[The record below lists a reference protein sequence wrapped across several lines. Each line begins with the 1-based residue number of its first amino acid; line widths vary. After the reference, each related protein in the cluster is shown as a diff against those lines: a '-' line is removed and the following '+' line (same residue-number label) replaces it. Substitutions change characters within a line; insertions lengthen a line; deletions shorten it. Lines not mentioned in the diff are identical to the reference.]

1 MLVSLRAGARIFF
14 RDTDYP
20 EVENMDTR
28 EKSRKKKAAR
38 IDNLEEVFNTAKVG
52 ILTDYRGL
60 TTGELNELRRKLDGA
75 QVKYQV
81 VKNTLARFAAERA
94 GRNDLVPLLQG
105 PVAIAFSEG
114 EISEP
119 ARLITE
125 YIRSNKSVMSI
136 RGGFLSQRALTS
148 AEVERLATLPTRDV
162 LLARVVGGFQSPIA
176 MLVNCLA
183 SPMRGIMGVLQARIN
198 QLEGG

>member
-1 MLVSLRAGARIFF
+1 
-14 RDTDYP
+14 
-20 EVENMDTR
+20 MDTR